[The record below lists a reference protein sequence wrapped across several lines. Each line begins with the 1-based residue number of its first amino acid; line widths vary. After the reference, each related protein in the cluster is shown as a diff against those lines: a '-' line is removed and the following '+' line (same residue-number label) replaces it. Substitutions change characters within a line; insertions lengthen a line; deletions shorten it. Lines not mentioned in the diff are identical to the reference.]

1 METIKSVIE
10 KLSHKQPWLQQY
22 IEPIPNLPDHSVPI
36 ELPEKLLVVTK
47 VKNAYRV
54 DNLKESK
61 SYVVS
66 KVGKTVYCSC
76 DRGKETVHCEHKLEV
91 WKEAKRLQKLRVD
104 ECIKRKIAAN
114 MSSYIHRLR
123 QIVSAY
129 ERSGDTQNST
139 YSYYK
144 GKLSGLKL
152 VLRIVIEA

>member
-1 METIKSVIE
+1 MQAIKEIIDQL
-10 KLSHKQPWLQQY
+10 KTTFIQPV
-22 IEPIPNLPDHSVPI
+22 EPIPNAPD
-36 ELPEKLLVVTK
+36 LPEHLNLSVENTLVVIK
-47 VKNAYRV
+47 IKNAYRV
-54 DNLKESK
+54 DNLQESK

-76 DRGKETVHCEHKLEV
+76 DRGKDPVHCEHKIEV
-91 WKEAKRLQKLRVD
+91 WKEAKRLQKLRAD
-104 ECIKRKIAAN
+104 ESTKKRIAAN

-123 QIVSAY
+123 QIVSSY

-152 VLRIVIEA
+152 VLRIIIEA